1 MTVYAFPTLLA
12 LTLFCTLLP
21 DGTRAADWPQF
32 RGPGGAASS
41 EDRGMPVT
49 WSSDENIA
57 WQVALPGYGASSPIV
72 IGDRLFITC
81 YSGYGLDAD
90 NPGDIKNLKRQLLC
104 LKRETGETLWRQVVA
119 AEGKETNYVDFLPQ
133 HGYATSTPSSD
144 GERVYVFFGTSGV
157 RAYDLEGQP
166 LWHASVGEYAHNW
179 GTGGSLVVD
188 GDRLLVNAAVES
200 DAFIALD
207 KRSGKELWRAKRLI
221 SSWSTPI
228 AIEAPEGRRELV
240 VSIKSRLLG
249 LDPETGERL
258 WTCQTKQA
266 YASPSPILHDG
277 LVYAFGGKPNV
288 LLAVRPGGRGDVTET
303 HVAWPPR
310 ASARALPR
318 PCFIK
323 AISIPSMSAASSAA
337 STPPA
342 AKSPIANG
350 SLPRAA
356 RFTPL
361 PSSPTESCTRCRAST
376 AQYVLATG
384 PKFKQLAV
392 NRFAHDASVFNATPA
407 ISRSQLLLRSNRALY
422 CIGVKP

>member
-1 MTVYAFPTLLA
+1 MTVYALPTFLGLM
-12 LTLFCTLLP
+12 LCCTLLHN
-21 DGTRAADWPQF
+21 GSRAADWPQF
-32 RGPGGAASS
+32 RGLGGAASS
-41 EDRGMPVT
+41 EDRGLPAA

-57 WQVALPGYGASSPIV
+57 WQLALPGYGASSPIV
-72 IGDRLFITC
+72 VGDRLFITC
-81 YSGYGLDAD
+81 YSGYGLDAEH
-90 NPGDIKNLKRQLLC
+90 PGDIKNLKRHLLC
-104 LKRETGETLWRQVVA
+104 LKRETGKTLWRREVA
-119 AEGKETNYVDFLPQ
+119 AAGKETNYVDFLPQ
-133 HGYATSTPSSD
+133 HGYATSTPTCD

-166 LWHASVGEYAHNW
+166 LWHASVGQYAHNW

-228 AIEAPEGRRELV
+228 AIDLPDGRRELV

-303 HVAWPPR
+303 HVAWR
-310 ASARALPR
+310 APGVGSGITSPVFHQGYIYTVDERGIVG
-318 PCFIK
+318 CVD
-323 AISIPSMSAASSAA
+323 AASGEVAYRERLSPSGGTFYA
-337 STPPA
+337 SPV
-342 AKSPIANG
+342 IADG
-350 SLPRAA
+350 KLYAVSREHG
-356 RFTPL
+356 T
-361 PSSPTESCTRCRAST
+361 
-376 AQYVLATG
+376 YVLATG

-392 NRFAHDASVFNATPA
+392 NRFAHDTSVFNATPA
-407 ISRSQLLLRSNRALY
+407 ISRGQLLLRSNRALY

>member
-1 MTVYAFPTLLA
+1 MTVYALPTFLGLM
-12 LTLFCTLLP
+12 LCCTLLHN
-21 DGTRAADWPQF
+21 GSRAADWPQF
-32 RGPGGAASS
+32 RGLGGAASS
-41 EDRGMPVT
+41 EDRGLPAA

-57 WQVALPGYGASSPIV
+57 WQLALPGYGTSSPIV
-72 IGDRLFITC
+72 VGDRLFITC
-81 YSGYGLDAD
+81 YSGYGLDAEH
-90 NPGDIKNLKRQLLC
+90 PGDIKNLKRHLLC
-104 LKRETGETLWRQVVA
+104 LKRETGKTLWRREVA
-119 AEGKETNYVDFLPQ
+119 AAGKETNYVDFLPQ
-133 HGYATSTPSSD
+133 HGYATSTPTCD

-166 LWHASVGEYAHNW
+166 LWHASVGQYAHNW

-228 AIEAPEGRRELV
+228 AIDLPDGRRELV

-303 HVAWPPR
+303 HVAWRTR
-310 ASARALPR
+310 ASAQALPR

-323 AISIPSMSAASSAA
+323 VISTPSMSAASSAA
-337 STPPA
+337 SMPPA

-350 SLPRAA
+350 SLRRAA

-361 PSSPTESCTRCRAST
+361 P
-376 AQYVLATG
+376 
-384 PKFKQLAV
+384 
-392 NRFAHDASVFNATPA
+392 
-407 ISRSQLLLRSNRALY
+407 
-422 CIGVKP
+422 